1 MIIYVKNP
9 KESTDEILELISMFN
24 NVARY
29 KIQYVKI
36 NCISI
41 YQHKESENEIFKDT
55 TDCII
60 RNIKYLERGLTKDVQ
75 NLYKENYQVY

>member
-1 MIIYVKNP
+1 MILYVKNP

-29 KIQYVKI
+29 KIQYVKLTVFQY
-36 NCISI
+36 ISTKSQKMK
-41 YQHKESENEIFKDT
+41 YLKDT
-55 TDCII
+55 TDYII